1 MRWLITIWILLGCLG
16 AITAQKPSRIIVVAA
31 DGSGDHRT
39 VQGAINS
46 IPDSTNISY
55 VIFIRNG
62 VYHEKIYIEKPN
74 ITLEG
79 ESRDSTII
87 IASIARDAWRCHHAD
102 DWGVATLNVA
112 ANDLTLRNLTITNA
126 YGFVQTNEIEIT
138 CPADSSGKK
147 IIRRNSHQMA
157 LRAMNCTR
165 LRAINCHF
173 RSFGGDTV
181 SPWNTTDGMWYFK
194 DCIMEGSV
202 DLYCPRG
209 WAWAENC
216 TFIAHSGTAIVWHD
230 GSGNKDAKSV
240 LVNCR
245 FKGYDGFR
253 LGRYHRDAQMYFI
266 GCAFDGNMGDFPVYH
281 APSGPQLQWGQRIYF
296 LRCYKTGGAAF
307 NWYRNQLPQEVT
319 EQQITIEWVFGNY
332 WSPHKS

>member
-1 MRWLITIWILLGCLG
+1 MKQWITIWCLLAGSVV
-16 AITAQKPSRIIVVAA
+16 AQAQKLSQIITVAA

-39 VQGAINS
+39 IQGAINS
-46 IPDSTNISY
+46 IPDGSKIGY
-55 VIFIRNG
+55 LIFIRNG
-62 VYHEKIYIEKPN
+62 IYHEKIYIEKPN

-87 IASIARDAWRCHHAD
+87 VASIARDSWRCNHAD
-102 DWGVATLNVA
+102 DWGGATLNVG

-126 YGFVQTNEIEIT
+126 YGFMQTADVEIA
-138 CPADSSGKK
+138 CAADSTGKK
-147 IIRRNSHQMA
+147 VVRRNGHQMA

-165 LRAINCHF
+165 LRAFNCHF
-173 RSFGGDTV
+173 RSYGGDTV
-181 SPWNTTDGMWYFK
+181 SPWNTEDGMWYFK

-230 GSGNKDAKSV
+230 GSGNEDAKSV
-240 LVNCR
+240 LLNCR
-245 FKGYDGFR
+245 FQGFDGFR
-253 LGRYHRDAQMYFI
+253 LGRYHRDAQLYFI
-266 GCAFDGNMGDFPVYH
+266 GCVFAANMGDYAVAH
-281 APSGPQLQWGQRIYF
+281 APSGAALRWGHRVYF
-296 LRCYKTGGAAF
+296 YACRKEGG
-307 NWYRNQLPQEVT
+307 NPYGWYRNRLPEGISVQH
-319 EQQITIEWVFGNY
+319 ITIDWVFGNR